1 MLLPLILKKQKDLFK
16 TGQNF
21 LGIFLIISVVVF
33 LSIEATTLFK
43 QWYSGV
49 EHSSYSSIEPIG
61 IAIPTW
67 LITILFCLLLIIPI
81 NSTKNLRQKKW
92 VIILTILLINS
103 PFLYYKFGILITNMH
118 RDFLPSSNTLF
129 YLPGFIDQTLIPS
142 IICLALSLG
151 VSGIKKRFLTH
162 R

>member
-33 LSIEATTLFK
+33 VSIEATTLFK
-43 QWYSGV
+43 EWYSGV
-49 EHSSYSSIEPIG
+49 EYSSYSSIEPIG

-103 PFLYYKFGILITNMH
+103 PFLYYKLIVLITNINL
-118 RDFLPSSNTLF
+118 DLLSFLPLYFPN
-129 YLPGFIDQTLIPS
+129 FIDKTLIPA

-151 VSGIKKRFLTH
+151 TSGIKKRFLTH